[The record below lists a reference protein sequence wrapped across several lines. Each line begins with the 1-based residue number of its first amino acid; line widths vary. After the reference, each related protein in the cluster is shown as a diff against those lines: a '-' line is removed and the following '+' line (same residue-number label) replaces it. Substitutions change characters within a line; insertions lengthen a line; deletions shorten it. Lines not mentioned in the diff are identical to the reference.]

1 MTQVYTGTLT
11 SLGWQ
16 HTEEKM
22 CLRQPEGAHLY
33 LNVQD
38 FERDFIALGHIDH
51 LPPHVQRMI
60 AEHAVNKQRL
70 TKLNAFFDTELY
82 KGLGEEE
89 QLDQAYQAQLMHDL
103 DVVLTRRIERAK
115 GVAQPHSTR

>member
-16 HTEEKM
+16 HTEGKM

-33 LNVQD
+33 INTQD
-38 FERDFIALGHIDH
+38 FERDFIPLGHIDH
-51 LPPHVQRMI
+51 LPAHLQRMI
-60 AEHAVNKQRL
+60 AEHAVNKHRL
-70 TKLNAFFDTELY
+70 TKLNAFFDTDLY

-89 QLDQAYQAQLMHDL
+89 RLDMAYQAQLMHDL
-103 DVVLTRRIERAK
+103 DVVLTRRIERQKAL
-115 GVAQPHSTR
+115 AQGASAR

>member
-16 HTEEKM
+16 HDAEKM
-22 CLRQPEGAHLY
+22 VLRMPLGNHLQI
-33 LNVQD
+33 NVKD
-38 FERDFIALGHIDH
+38 FESNFIALGHIDH
-51 LPPHVQRMI
+51 LPAHLQRMI
-60 AEHAVNKQRL
+60 AEQAVNKDRL

-89 QLDQAYQAQLMHDL
+89 RLDMAYQAQLMHDL
-103 DVVLTRRIERAK
+103 DVVLTRRIERQKAL
-115 GVAQPHSTR
+115 AQGASAR